1 MASSLSGNFGVEFM
15 SALALAIGIAI
26 QNFPEGMA
34 ISLPYKSDGYSN
46 KKAFLMGVLSR
57 SCRTDC
63 SRNYY
68 FNK

>member
-46 KKAFLMGVLSR
+46 KKAFMMGVLSR
-57 SCRTDC
+57 SGRTYC